1 MAGIELPPSLMRQAS
16 RTNTRVPP
24 IARRSVSPF
33 PCRMAAL
40 SRDKLQK
47 EASTKSPDLRRC
59 LAHHRLLN
67 RSIEAAQQD
76 VRRRMAKV
84 SLEGEDEIA
93 PYNPPTEATAV
104 PIIRVQ
110 ITNAVR
116 AMVKRRA
123 ADQEVARGPAGADKA
138 ASKSSSSSS
147 SSSSSTRKSL
157 RNVPRVVFGRRRW
170 PLYGPLQTGVVS

>member
-1 MAGIELPPSLMRQAS
+1 MTGIELPPSLMRQAS

-24 IARRSVSPF
+24 IARRAVSPF
-33 PCRMAAL
+33 PCRMAVL

-59 LAHHRLLN
+59 LAHHSLLN

-76 VRRRMAKV
+76 VRRRMA
-84 SLEGEDEIA
+84 SFHLDEDEDEVT
-93 PYNPPTEATAV
+93 PYNPPAEATAM

-123 ADQEVARGPAGADKA
+123 ADQELGGGLARVPFPSDKA
-138 ASKSSSSSS
+138 ASKP
-147 SSSSSTRKSL
+147 STSRTKKGL
-157 RNVPRVVFGRRRW
+157 KNVPRVVFGRRRW
-170 PLYGPLQTGVVS
+170 PLYGPLQTGMVS

>member
-1 MAGIELPPSLMRQAS
+1 MAGLELPPSLMRQAS
-16 RTNTRVPP
+16 RTNSRIPP

-33 PCRMAAL
+33 PCRMAVL

-47 EASTKSPDLRRC
+47 ETSTKSPDLRRC
-59 LAHHRLLN
+59 LAHQRLLN
-67 RSIEAAQQD
+67 RSIEAAQHD
-76 VRRRMAKV
+76 VRSRMA
-84 SLEGEDEIA
+84 SYQLEDDDDEIT
-93 PYNPPTEATAV
+93 PCNPPAEATAV

-123 ADQEVARGPAGADKA
+123 ADQKELGGGLARVSAHSEKP
-138 ASKSSSSSS
+138 
-147 SSSSSTRKSL
+147 SSTKKSL

-170 PLYGPLQTGVVS
+170 AMYGPLQAGVVS